1 MKLNNDLKLV
11 LEFSDVIN
19 ILSELSQSQGFY
31 GRLLRDIYETMDY
44 EPEYF
49 DMFVEEIENANFRS
63 PLDVVMYFEG

>member
-31 GRLLRDIYETMDY
+31 GRLLRDIAETKK
-44 EPEYF
+44 EAPEYF
-49 DMFVEEIENANFRS
+49 DMFVEEIESQNFRTM
-63 PLDVVMYFEG
+63 LDVIMYFER